1 MNKIIKLEARLIKK
15 ESKKEHIKALK
26 PVKSNFKFQAESKSL
41 MYLHRKN
48 MHLRD
53 TGTQTLEINRNNIF
67 TQTDPMLPR
76 CDEMFQTDDD
86 VEIKHFVKYPFHYCG
101 LNIANIPHLHE
112 HCLKCLETRN
122 RFIEPGLPNLP
133 ALSPSAKY
141 LQC

>member
-1 MNKIIKLEARLIKK
+1 MNIKELKSKFDSLTSSMNKIIKLEARLIKK

-67 TQTDPMLPR
+67 TQTDPMLQR
-76 CDEMFQTDDD
+76 CDKMS
-86 VEIKHFVKYPFHYCG
+86 
-101 LNIANIPHLHE
+101 NIPVIIVELTK
-112 HCLKCLETRN
+112 LMILVSMS
-122 RFIEPGLPNLP
+122 I
-133 ALSPSAKY
+133 A
-141 LQC
+141 